1 MAISTTEA
9 LNGATAV
16 GERGGAS
23 RAYRLAADEAP
34 SEGMRRIALGRAES
48 ALERLREAELAD
60 DPAVA
65 IHGAR
70 KDLKKLRAVARL
82 LRREL
87 GDDLYRAENQLYRD
101 AGRRLSPTRDAE
113 VKLETLEGLRERFS
127 ARLTPAA
134 VGEWQEELERE
145 RELAVERARD
155 GAAIAAARWTVEL
168 GRERIAAWPLQAD
181 SWKLVGPG
189 IDRSYRRGRRAMRR
203 AAEEPGGEILHEWRK
218 RAKDLW
224 YHLRI
229 LRDASPTAL
238 ADRVE
243 LADELSNELGDWH
256 DLAVLR
262 EDLLGRELPAPL
274 RPALLA
280 AIAARQAEL
289 ASAAF
294 ELGERLYA
302 EWPKAFRREM
312 RGGWAEWRGGT

>member
-1 MAISTTEA
+1 MVATRTYCLMA
-9 LNGATAV
+9 G
-16 GERGGAS
+16 
-23 RAYRLAADEAP
+23 EAP

-48 ALERLREAELAD
+48 ALERLREAGLAD
-60 DPAVA
+60 DPAAA

-82 LRREL
+82 SRCEL
-87 GDDLYRAENQLYRD
+87 GDDRYQAENQLYRD

-113 VKLETLEGLRERFS
+113 VKLETLAGLRERFS

-134 VGEWQEELERE
+134 VGEWQEALELERE
-145 RELAVERARD
+145 RAVEQARD
-155 GAAIAAARWTVEL
+155 GAAIAAARAAVEQ
-168 GRERIAAWPLQAD
+168 GRERIATWPLEAD

-189 IDRSYRRGRRAMRR
+189 VDRSYRRGRRAMRR
-203 AAEEPGGEILHEWRK
+203 AAEDPGGEILHEWRK

-229 LRDASPTAL
+229 LRDACPEAL

-243 LADELSNELGDWH
+243 LADELAAALGDWH

-262 EDLLGRELPAPL
+262 EDLSGRELPTPL

-289 ASAAF
+289 ASTAF
-294 ELGERLYA
+294 ELGERLYV
-302 EWPKAFRREM
+302 ERPKAFRREM
-312 RGGWAEWRGGT
+312 RNGWKEWRGT